1 MSNWVSIFTL
11 LVVILINGCAAPPKP
26 NARSDFEELCQT
38 LGKTD
43 GKISKEDL
51 LAAVSD
57 REQAEKIFD
66 MCEKNKQGF
75 LTVEEAARQDWAIR
89 QLLMLYLPPK
99 LPPPRGGR
107 K

>member
-1 MSNWVSIFTL
+1 MSNWISIFIL
-11 LVVILINGCAAPPKP
+11 LAVILINNCAAPPKP
-26 NARSDFEELCQT
+26 NARSDFEELCLS

-51 LAAVSD
+51 LAAVRD

-66 MCEKNKQGF
+66 MCEKNKQGVP
-75 LTVEEAARQDWAIR
+75 TVEEAARQAWAIR
-89 QLLMLYLPPK
+89 QLIMLNQPPK

>member
-1 MSNWVSIFTL
+1 MSNCISIF
-11 LVVILINGCAAPPKP
+11 ILIVAIFINGCATPPKP

-75 LTVEEAARQDWAIR
+75 LTVEEAARQNWAIR
-89 QLLMLYLPPK
+89 QLLMLYLAPK